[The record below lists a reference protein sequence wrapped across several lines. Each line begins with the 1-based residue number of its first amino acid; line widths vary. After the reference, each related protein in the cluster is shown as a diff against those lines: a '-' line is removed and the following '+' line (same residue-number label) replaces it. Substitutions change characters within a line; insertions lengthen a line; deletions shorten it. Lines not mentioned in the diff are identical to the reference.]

1 MKRLCG
7 LIAVAAFV
15 AVGCNKAPEPA
26 APAAAAFTPTAHGT
40 LLQVMRAIPFPAS
53 NIIFD
58 MQTND
63 PGKPPAPAKPG
74 EPSGNASSTYGGIA
88 AYAGWNAVE
97 NAGVALQEAANL
109 IMIPGRKCGNG
120 QPVPTDQ
127 ANFKQWAADLATVGA
142 EVTAFAQKKTFNEDA
157 IIDLTG
163 KVSDAC
169 AHCHDVYRNTPK
181 EPEDR
186 CLVKAGAAPA
196 AK

>member
-1 MKRLCG
+1 MKRLYG

-26 APAAAAFTPTAHGT
+26 APAAAAFTPTAHGS
-40 LLQVMRAIPFPAS
+40 LKQLMRAIPFPAS

-58 MQTND
+58 MQSND
-63 PGKPPAPAKPG
+63 PGKPAKAG
-74 EPSGNASSTYGGIA
+74 DTSGNASAQYGGIA
-88 AYAGWNAVE
+88 EYAGWNAVE
-97 NAGVALQEAANL
+97 NAGVALQEASNL

-120 QPVPTDQ
+120 QAVPNDQ
-127 ANFKQWAADLATVGA
+127 ADFKQWAADLATVGA
-142 EVTAFAQKKTFNEDA
+142 EVTAFAQKKTYNEDA

-169 AHCHDVYRNTPK
+169 QHCHDKYRNTPK

-186 CLVKAGAAPA
+186 CMVGAAPA
-196 AK
+196 AAK